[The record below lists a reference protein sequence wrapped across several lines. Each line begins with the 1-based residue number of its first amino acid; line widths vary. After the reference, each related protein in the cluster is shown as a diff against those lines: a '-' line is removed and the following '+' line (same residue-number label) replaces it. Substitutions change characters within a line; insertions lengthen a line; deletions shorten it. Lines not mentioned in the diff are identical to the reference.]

1 MTSTEESKLT
11 VELLFEESFKPDPAT
26 NFKFAPDD
34 SCITFLAKNAT
45 NPNELSIWRFDLA
58 KHTTQEWLCAPASAV
73 PRCRQWQRYAPG
85 WFVAGVLFGHWR
97 GIQRFFASR
106 LRTG

>member
-45 NPNELSIWRFDLA
+45 NPNELSIWRFDLT
-58 KHTTQEWLCAPASAV
+58 KHTTQEWLCAPVKLA
-73 PRCRQWQRYAPG
+73 PRQNPSSKRMNA
-85 WFVAGVLFGHWR
+85 R
-97 GIQRFFASR
+97 GNANLPLGSTTIIGSLTAARS
-106 LRTG
+106 